1 MKALHVYD
9 AGPRYVL
16 LRGPALLP
24 WLDGHE
30 IPAVRAPIDRGWKLH
45 RDRLPDVLAMAAED
59 GLKVHLRATSTPPVR
74 AQSGVS
80 Q

>member
-1 MKALHVYD
+1 MKALYVYE

-24 WLDGHE
+24 WLNGHGV
-30 IPAVRAPIDRGWKLH
+30 PAVRAPIDKGWRLH

-59 GLKVHLRATSTPPVR
+59 GVKVTLRGEA
-74 AQSGVS
+74 A
-80 Q
+80 